1 MSENIVTITDANF
14 ETEVIKSRLPVLL
27 DFSANWCGPCKA
39 IAPLLDK
46 LAVEYTGKIKV
57 GKLDVDENQT
67 TAQKY
72 RVFSIPTLL
81 LFKEG
86 QVIGQSVGLV
96 SKEKVADLLSKA
108 L

>member
-1 MSENIVTITDANF
+1 MSENILTITDGNF
-14 ETEVIKSRLPVLL
+14 EGEVLKSAVPVLL

-39 IAPLLDK
+39 IAPVLEK
-46 LAVEYTGKIKV
+46 LAAEYTGKIKV
-57 GKLDVDENQT
+57 GKLDVDENQG

-81 LFKEG
+81 LFQGGK
-86 QVIGQSVGLV
+86 VLGQSVGLV
-96 SKEKVADLLSKA
+96 SREKIIDLLSKA

>member
-1 MSENIVTITDANF
+1 V
-14 ETEVIKSRLPVLL
+14 PVLL

-39 IAPLLDK
+39 IAPVLEK
-46 LAVEYTGKIKV
+46 LAAEYTGKIKV
-57 GKLDVDENQT
+57 GKLDVDENQA

-81 LFKEG
+81 LFQEG
-86 QVIGQSVGLV
+86 KVLGQSVGLV
-96 SKEKVADLLSKA
+96 SREKIIDLLSKA